1 MTQDQSQLTV
11 PERQG
16 MPALGLG
23 TWENDDAEQC
33 AESVR
38 TALDTGYRH
47 VDTAQIYGNEAA
59 VGDGI
64 AAADV
69 DREDVF
75 LATKVWISKLA
86 REDVLSST
94 EESLEKLGVDSV
106 DLLYVHWPS
115 RTYDP
120 EETLGAFADLR
131 DEGKIERI
139 GVSNFEPEHLDRAAE
154 VLGEMPFANQVE
166 MHPLLQQEELR
177 EYADEHGVELVAYS
191 PLARGKVFDVPAI
204 QAVAEKHDASEA
216 QVSLAWL
223 REKGVTTIPK
233 ATSEAH
239 IRDNWES
246 LGVDL
251 DDEDVSKIDAIERT
265 DRRVDPDFGPSA
277 WN

>member
-1 MTQDQSQLTV
+1 
-11 PERQG
+11 